1 MPNTG
6 LKSQL
11 CGGLIFVLLSPLA
24 VAVPSGA
31 GQSVDTLESLLQQ
44 QNHTAAWQL
53 AGNLLSEL
61 EGEPRF
67 DYLYAVAARGAGQL
81 HQAVF
86 ALERAV
92 QATPNAAELR
102 LLLAVSYFELG
113 NVPAAEREFL
123 ALQSAALPE
132 REAALVQDYLAR
144 INKVRDPSQ
153 GYWQNWLQL
162 SAGAD
167 SNPNS
172 GIDDEFVFVPLL
184 GRVRLLGSG
193 LARRSSF
200 HEVQAQLNYV
210 LPRSQHSA
218 FYASAGL
225 LHSSY
230 QQDGVYNRAYASAL
244 AGYQSRWRGLQWAA
258 EVFYRPVELDGDR
271 YLAYQGVKTSVNR
284 AFGESISMGLDL
296 TWADFAYAN
305 LPTLDKQ
312 QWLLEGWL
320 ALRLGQAEHRLAL
333 RSGAE
338 HSQLARS
345 EFNSRDALGLGYQW
359 LQTIS
364 DHWQTS
370 LQLDYSRGDYQAV
383 HPIFAVTRQDNYL
396 RAEVEV
402 SYRISPEWR
411 VLTSLSHL
419 RNDSNLSLYQYR
431 RNRGWVGVRY
441 AF

>member
-132 REAALVQDYLAR
+132 REAALVQEYLAR
-144 INKVRDPSQ
+144 INKVRDPAQ

-210 LPRSQHSA
+210 LPRSQEVE
-218 FYASAGL
+218 GL
-225 LHSSY
+225 LRRR
-230 QQDGVYNRAYASAL
+230 VA
-244 AGYQSRWRGLQWAA
+244 
-258 EVFYRPVELDGDR
+258 
-271 YLAYQGVKTSVNR
+271 
-284 AFGESISMGLDL
+284 
-296 TWADFAYAN
+296 
-305 LPTLDKQ
+305 
-312 QWLLEGWL
+312 
-320 ALRLGQAEHRLAL
+320 
-333 RSGAE
+333 
-338 HSQLARS
+338 
-345 EFNSRDALGLGYQW
+345 
-359 LQTIS
+359 
-364 DHWQTS
+364 WQ
-370 LQLDYSRGDYQAV
+370 
-383 HPIFAVTRQDNYL
+383 
-396 RAEVEV
+396 
-402 SYRISPEWR
+402 
-411 VLTSLSHL
+411 
-419 RNDSNLSLYQYR
+419 
-431 RNRGWVGVRY
+431 
-441 AF
+441 